1 MSRKDPPM
9 HDTPATPSVPFGPL
23 GRAMERFIV
32 WLVVLPFL
40 PFVLY
45 ERWRRRRER
54 LTPAGAEKERAAE
67 NVMRKL
73 ASALRDA
80 KHADPDR
87 AGAGPPPASTGS
99 APEDARVDQGENP
112 PA

>member
-1 MSRKDPPM
+1 MSRRKDPAM
-9 HDTPATPSVPFGPL
+9 HDTPISPPMHFGPL
-23 GRAMERFIV
+23 GRALERFIV

-54 LTPAGAEKERAAE
+54 LTPAGAAKERAAE
-67 NVMRKL
+67 DVMRKL
-73 ASALRDA
+73 ASALRA
-80 KHADPDR
+80 AERADR
-87 AGAGPPPASTGS
+87 AGPPPASTGG
-99 APEDARVDQGENP
+99 EQLEARRDQSENR